1 MSYTR
6 SMPLSLEGH
15 GEIKYTFYSTGNN
28 IYFIICEEKGKEEP
42 RQMVQLYSPECKED
56 LLEVNK

>member
-28 IYFIICEEKGKEEP
+28 IYFIICEEKGKE
-42 RQMVQLYSPECKED
+42 RHQG
-56 LLEVNK
+56 